1 MNISIDTLINIG
13 TLLLGGGGGAFFTWR
28 WQRAKAKAEAKTAEV
43 DAAKEMQDVYQQL
56 IADVKQD
63 RNEQKQYI
71 TELKEDR
78 RHLREERDE
87 LRDRIDKTDEN
98 VRTLQEQVAKNSA
111 EVELMR
117 PFVCGVLGCKLRKP
131 VAISAAPSA
140 EKPKKQTKKKEA

>member
-131 VAISAAPSA
+131 VAISADHSA